1 MNNKIGN
8 ICNDGCQMPNAHC
21 DVKQNKCVCNEDFKP
36 TSDSLRC
43 LPTVVPLKKPCESN
57 DQCVS
62 FDQFSACENKT
73 CVCLKNFTQ
82 HGNECRSLVK
92 MGEKCVTNE
101 ECQKLTD
108 NGVCIN
114 NKCACQKGFIS
125 SDDGNVRLYSVWL

>member
-1 MNNKIGN
+1 
-8 ICNDGCQMPNAHC
+8 MPNAHC
-21 DVKQNKCVCNEDFKP
+21 DVKQNKCICNKDFKP

-43 LPTVVPLKKPCESN
+43 LPTVVPLKNPCESN

-125 SDDGNVRLYSVWL
+125 SDDGNVRLYSFWLSVDIIIIILCYRTA